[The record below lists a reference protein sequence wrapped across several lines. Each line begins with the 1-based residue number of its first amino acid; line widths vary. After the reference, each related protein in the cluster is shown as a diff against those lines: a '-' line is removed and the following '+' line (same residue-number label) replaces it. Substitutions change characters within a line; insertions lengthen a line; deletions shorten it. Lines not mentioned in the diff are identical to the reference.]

1 MPLHHGLRPVP
12 GRMPRQLPPA
22 WRSPPLPQHSSVAVF
37 PQTPRLRPHPVPYP
51 RNSLP
56 LVKKGSGKKLHVPWK
71 KNRTDLQSCGH
82 GPFPSGGRPECHPG
96 RPGHPARSVRHRL
109 RRNRPVQSGQ
119 RRPFHPPGAGGT
131 IPARAPEPSSPAL
144 RQPGKKRGL
153 PLPQHKRRIHY
164 GHEQAGWPGFT
175 ARRTFS

>member
-1 MPLHHGLRPVP
+1 MSLHHGLQPVP
-12 GRMPRQLPPA
+12 KRMPRQLSPA

-131 IPARAPEPSSPAL
+131 IPARAPESSSPAL

-153 PLPQHKRRIHY
+153 PLPQP
-164 GHEQAGWPGFT
+164 QAPDSL
-175 ARRTFS
+175 RT

>member
-1 MPLHHGLRPVP
+1 MSLHHGLQPVP
-12 GRMPRQLPPA
+12 KRMPRQLSPA

-96 RPGHPARSVRHRL
+96 RPGI
-109 RRNRPVQSGQ
+109 
-119 RRPFHPPGAGGT
+119 PPGAFVIACGATGLFNPVKGGHF
-131 IPARAPEPSSPAL
+131 IPLVLEELYRRGHRNLHLLLFGNQEKSVDYPSPAQAPDSL
-144 RQPGKKRGL
+144 R
-153 PLPQHKRRIHY
+153 
-164 GHEQAGWPGFT
+164 T
-175 ARRTFS
+175 